1 MRICHFD
8 PFSGIS
14 GDMTVGALLDA
25 GADRDALF
33 AALNSL
39 KTGAGF
45 RVEPVKRKG
54 IGASKF
60 YVDVAAQKTHRHLP
74 EIQRMINESAMTAQA
89 KQWALRIFDRLA
101 EAEAAVHRVPVE
113 KVHFHEVG
121 AVDSIC
127 DIAGAAIGLDLLGIE
142 DVTSSAINTGSG
154 TVKADHGVMPVP
166 APATARLLEGK
177 PVYARGPEMELT
189 TPTGAAILAALA
201 SGFGPMPAARI
212 LKSGYGAGDKDFAH
226 HANVLRAVLAET
238 AAVREASFVS
248 ILEANIDD
256 STAEVLG
263 YAMER
268 LFELGALDVSYQAL
282 QMKKNRPG
290 VLLRVIAKPEDQ
302 EALADVIFAET
313 STIGLRMLHAERR
326 VRQREIRE
334 VDLGYGKVRMKVTEN
349 GAAPEYEDCR
359 TLALATGK
367 ALRVVMADALRA
379 FLVGLSPR
387 VV

>member
-25 GADRDALF
+25 GAERDKLF
-33 AALNSL
+33 AALHSL
-39 KTGAGF
+39 GTGAAF

-60 YVDVAAQKTHRHLP
+60 YVDGGVQKNHRHLP
-74 EIQRMINESAMTAQA
+74 EIQRMICDSAMTTQA
-89 KQWALRIFDRLA
+89 RQWALRIFDHLA
-101 EAEAAVHRVPVE
+101 EAEAAVHRVPIE

-127 DIAGAAIGLDLLGIE
+127 DIAGAAIGLDLLGVE
-142 DVTSSAINTGSG
+142 AVTSSAINTGSG

-166 APATARLLEGK
+166 APATARLLEGM
-177 PVYARGPEMELT
+177 PVYARGPEVELT

-201 SGFGPMPAARI
+201 REFGPMPAATI
-212 LKSGYGAGDKDFAH
+212 LKSGYGAGDKDFPQ
-226 HANVLRAVLAET
+226 HANILRVVLAET
-238 AAVREASFVS
+238 TEAREATLVA
-248 ILEANIDD
+248 ILESNIDD
-256 STAEVLG
+256 ATPEVLG

-268 LFELGALDVSYQAL
+268 LLALGALDVSYQAL

-302 EALADVIFAET
+302 ESLAEAIFKET
-313 STIGLRMLHAERR
+313 STIGLRVLHAERR
-326 VRQREIRE
+326 VRAREIRE
-334 VDLGYGKVRMKVTEN
+334 VDLGYGKVRMKVTDD

-359 TLALATGK
+359 ALAQSTGK
-367 ALRVVMADALRA
+367 ALRAVMADALRA
-379 FLVGLSPR
+379 HGA
-387 VV
+387 

>member
-25 GADRDALF
+25 GADHDALF
-33 AALNSL
+33 ATLESL
-39 KTGAGF
+39 GTGATF
-45 RVEPVKRKG
+45 RVEPVIRKG

-60 YVDVAAQKTHRHLP
+60 HVDVEVQKTHRHLP
-74 EIQRMINESAMTAQA
+74 QIQRMINASAMTERA
-89 KQWALRIFDRLA
+89 KQWALRIFDHLA
-101 EAEAAVHRVPVE
+101 EAEASVHRVPIE

-127 DIAGAAIGLDLLGIE
+127 DIAGAAIGLDLLGVE
-142 DVTSSAINTGSG
+142 SVTSSAINTGSG
-154 TVKADHGVMPVP
+154 TVKAEHGLMPVP

-189 TPTGAAILAALA
+189 TPTGAAILSALA
-201 SGFGPMPAARI
+201 SSFGPMPAARI
-212 LKSGYGAGDKDFAH
+212 LKSGYGAGDKNLVQ
-226 HANVLRAVLAET
+226 HANVLRVVLAET
-238 AAVREASFVS
+238 TMAPEASLVA

-256 STAEVLG
+256 TTGEILG

-268 LFELGALDVSYQAL
+268 LLAAGALDVSYQAL

-302 EALADVIFAET
+302 ETLADVIFAET
-313 STIGLRMLHAERR
+313 STIGLRVSHAERR
-326 VRQREIRE
+326 VRERE
-334 VDLGYGKVRMKVTEN
+334 VHKVELGYGNVRVKVTDD
-349 GAAPEYEDCR
+349 GAAPEFEDCR
-359 TLALATGK
+359 TLAMATGK
-367 ALRVVMADALRA
+367 ALRVVMADAVR
-379 FLVGLSPR
+379 SWKCQQ
-387 VV
+387 

>member
-33 AALNSL
+33 AALDSL
-39 KTGAGF
+39 GTGAAF
-45 RVEPVKRKG
+45 RVEPVKRQG

-60 YVDVAAQKTHRHLP
+60 HVDVEVQKTHRHLP
-74 EIQRMINESAMTAQA
+74 EIQRTIDASAMTAQA
-89 KQWALRIFDRLA
+89 KQWALRIFDHLA
-101 EAEAAVHRVPVE
+101 EAEAAVHRVPIE

-127 DIAGAAIGLDLLGIE
+127 DIAGAAIALDLLGVQG
-142 DVTSSAINTGSG
+142 VTSSAINTGSG

-201 SGFGPMPAARI
+201 TSYGPMPAAKI
-212 LKSGYGAGDKDFAH
+212 VKCGYGAGDKDFAQ
-226 HANVLRAVLAET
+226 HANVLRVILAET
-238 AAVREASFVS
+238 TAAPEASLVS

-256 STAEVLG
+256 ATAEVLG

-268 LFELGALDVSYQAL
+268 LIELGALDVSYQAL

-302 EALADVIFAET
+302 ETLADAIFAET
-313 STIGLRMLHAERR
+313 STIGLRVSQAERR
-326 VRQREIRE
+326 VRAREMRE
-334 VDLGYGKVRMKVTEN
+334 VDLGYGKVRVKVTED

-359 TLALATGK
+359 TLARASGK
-367 ALRVVMADALRA
+367 PLRQVMADALRA
-379 FLVGLSPR
+379 WAR
-387 VV
+387 